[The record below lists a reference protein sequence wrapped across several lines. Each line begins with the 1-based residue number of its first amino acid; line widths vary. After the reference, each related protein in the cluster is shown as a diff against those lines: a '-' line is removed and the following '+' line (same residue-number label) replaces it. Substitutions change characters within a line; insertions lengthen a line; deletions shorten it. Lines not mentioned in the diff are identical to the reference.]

1 MAARTFSILG
11 SDLALTRFVG
21 TPAAVPLDSAD
32 SWGSLDISVV
42 PGGRGGLPASSSAV
56 VQDLGRV
63 DGRANLAQALIL
75 RLITPKGSLAQL
87 GHPSYGSRL
96 VSLIGELN
104 NETTRNLARLYTL
117 EALADERRVK
127 QPVQNLNVLALDTSP
142 DVLQISFSVLPI
154 DDSDPLALSLEV
166 QL

>member
-11 SDLALTRFVG
+11 SDLALTRYVG

-32 SWGSLDISVV
+32 SWGSLDVSVV
-42 PGGRGGLPASSSAV
+42 PGGRGGLKTPAA

-75 RLITPKGSLAQL
+75 RLITPRGSLAQL

-96 VSLIGELN
+96 VSLVGELN

-117 EALADERRVK
+117 EALAEEPRVK
-127 QPVQNLNVLALDTSP
+127 QPVQDLSVQSLETSP
-142 DVLQISFSVLPI
+142 DVLRIGFSVLPI